1 MTFIYRF
8 VRSIPYRSSRLFR
21 RLCQDLRLVDLLWWS
36 RFRLRFRVQ
45 PARLAVCWAS
55 DQHQVPAQV
64 LLSSLCYLGVVGS
77 SRSRSRVVVWFPF
90 LPSLSLSRSARS
102 SCCVLGVRS
111 APSASAGASFYPSSL
126 DVVSS
131 SRSRPRVFR
140 SGSRLR
146 LRFRV
151 QRARLCVCS
160 APDQHQVPT
169 QVLLSPPCSLDLVPG
184 SRSGSRFCLRLRSQL
199 GTARSSAGRRQLQGN
214 RRHRVP
220 TCQGHVQ

>member
-1 MTFIYRF
+1 MA
-8 VRSIPYRSSRLFR
+8 SLSRA
-21 RLCQDLRLVDLLWWS
+21 
-36 RFRLRFRVQ
+36 
-45 PARLAVCWAS
+45 P

-64 LLSSLCYLGVVGS
+64 LLSSRPPVAIS
-77 SRSRSRVVVWFPF
+77 SAGFSVWFP
-90 LPSLSLSRSARS
+90 PSASLSLSARS
-102 SCCVLGVRS
+102 SVRVLGARS

-146 LRFRV
+146 LRFRFQLARLCACV
-151 QRARLCVCS
+151 RRQISTKCQRRCFLSVRRDLVPGSRSGSRLRLRFRFQRARLCACVRRQISTKCQRGCFFLPP
-160 APDQHQVPT
+160 APWTSSVRR
-169 QVLLSPPCSLDLVPG
+169 DLVPG